1 MTGWPDPNRPGVPL
15 NPEQDGLHY
24 ITDGV
29 ALWDA
34 WRQRWSL
41 LCRARQETA
50 EWLAQQPWAE
60 YRGPCP
66 TPNELAARERAAY
79 KRGWEDREGD
89 FLAGVERTGLVAMG
103 PDTLAVTLGDA
114 YRAGAEAMREAC
126 AAEVDC
132 GCAARKDVLAAM
144 ERGGTPRPEWLCPIG
159 GNCYATMAQTL
170 RELPL
175 VAMPDPPHDSPAKPG
190 H

>member
-1 MTGWPDPNRPGVPL
+1 MTDSL
-15 NPEQDGLHY
+15 PEDTPYGEMIAHYALGMCDDWAGHPEYIGPEHAGLRTFLSQCADGLR
-24 ITDGV
+24 
-29 ALWDA
+29 W
-34 WRQRWSL
+34 QRDEIERL
-41 LCRARQETA
+41 RR
-50 EWLAQQPWAE
+50 
-60 YRGPCP
+60 
-66 TPNELAARERAAY
+66 ELAEREKAAY

-132 GCAARKDVLAAM
+132 GCAERKDVLAAM
-144 ERGGTPRPEWLCPIG
+144 ERGGTPRPEWLCPSG
-159 GNCYATMAQTL
+159 GNCHATMAQTL